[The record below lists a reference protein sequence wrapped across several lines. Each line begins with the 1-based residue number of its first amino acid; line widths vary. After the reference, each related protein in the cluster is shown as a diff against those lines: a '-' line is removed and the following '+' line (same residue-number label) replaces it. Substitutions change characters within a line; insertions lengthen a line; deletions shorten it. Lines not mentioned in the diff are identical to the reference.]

1 VRLIFAL
8 THLDAPDLAR
18 NGRGQFIEL
27 DAPNPQTRGQMVAGD
42 YAAWPSRNSR
52 GALIVPSTSENA
64 SWAITSS

>member
-1 VRLIFAL
+1 
-8 THLDAPDLAR
+8 
-18 NGRGQFIEL
+18 
-27 DAPNPQTRGQMVAGD
+27 MVAGD